1 MNMHHKIKKNLDEA
15 TPIANRNE
23 NGVEIPLTDEE
34 REEWLESS
42 AKIILD
48 EFFENLRSVRN
59 NLLATSDWTQMS
71 DAPVNAKAWAAYRQA
86 LRDLPASITDPTQ
99 PITWPEPPK

>member
-1 MNMHHKIKKNLDEA
+1 MHHKIKKNLDEA

-59 NLLATSDWTQMS
+59 SLLATSDWTQNA
-71 DAPVNAKAWAAYRQA
+71 DAPVNQKAWAEYRQT
-86 LRDLPASITDPTQ
+86 LRNLPASIIDPTE
-99 PITWPEPPK
+99 PIVWPEPPK